1 MTNLQSPHA
10 GGQNRISTKQPK
22 KTAAELEA
30 IHQTASERRS
40 AKSEMAFDIYK
51 QCWAI
56 LSAQLVS

>member
-22 KTAAELEA
+22 KIAAELEA

-51 QCWAI
+51 HC
-56 LSAQLVS
+56 